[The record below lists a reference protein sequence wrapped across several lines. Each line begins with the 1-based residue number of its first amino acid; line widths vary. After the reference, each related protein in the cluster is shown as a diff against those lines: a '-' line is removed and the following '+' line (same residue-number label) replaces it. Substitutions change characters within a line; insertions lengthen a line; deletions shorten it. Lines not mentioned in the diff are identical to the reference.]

1 MELSKIGTGIMIADL
16 TPGSAE
22 WLELRKTGITGSDVA
37 AIVGVSKWTSALACW
52 AKKLGKI
59 DDELTQSEPMYWGST
74 LEPVIRD
81 HFIKTTG
88 WNVQE
93 VGTYAHQD
101 RPWQL
106 ANPDGIIVKDT
117 GELALLEIK
126 TARFEDDW
134 QVPAEGTLGNASGVP
149 RHYRT
154 QVQHY
159 LDVFGLAEAFV
170 AVLFGG
176 SKFRIF
182 HVFADAFEQE
192 ANREACE
199 RFMGNLATETKPD
212 WDGSAST
219 YETVR
224 QLHPEIVIGEP
235 VDLGDLGIH
244 LSNTASQLA
253 ELEQQLTE
261 LKSRALDAMGKARDG
276 VVTVD
281 GNQVTV
287 AQRTARGGGTP
298 YLLIIKNKGQN
309 K

>member
-1 MELSKIGTGIMIADL
+1 MELSKIGTGVLIADL
-16 TPGSAE
+16 TPGSPE

-88 WNVQE
+88 WSVQE

-106 ANPDGIIVKDT
+106 ANPDGIIVKET
-117 GELALLEIK
+117 GELALLEVK

-134 QVPAEGTLGNASGVP
+134 QVPAEGTLGNAAGVP

-159 LDVFGLAEAFV
+159 LDVFGFAEAFV

-182 HVFADAFEQE
+182 HVPADAFEQE
-192 ANREACE
+192 ANREASE
-199 RFMGNLATETKPD
+199 RFMENLATETKPD
-212 WDGSAST
+212 WDGSTST
-219 YETVR
+219 YETIR
-224 QLHPEIVIGEP
+224 QLHPDIDTDAKVE
-235 VDLGDLGIH
+235 LGDLGIH
-244 LSNTASQLA
+244 LSNVATEMAK
-253 ELEQQLTE
+253 LEQQMTE
-261 LKSRALDAMGKARDG
+261 LKSRTLDAMGKARDG
-276 VVTVD
+276 IVNVD
-281 GNQVTV
+281 GTDVVV
-287 AQRTARGGGTP
+287 AQRSARNGGTP
-298 YLLIIKNKGQN
+298 YLVIKNKGQ

>member
-1 MELSKIGTGIMIADL
+1 MELNKIGTGVLVADL
-16 TPGSAE
+16 EPGSAE
-22 WLELRKTGITGSDVA
+22 WLEIRKTGITGSDVA

-59 DDELTQSEPMYWGST
+59 DDELTQSEPMYWGTT
-74 LEPVIRD
+74 LEPIIRN

-88 WNVQE
+88 WQVQE

-134 QVPAEGTLGNASGVP
+134 IVPAENTLGSASGVP

-159 LDVFGLAEAFV
+159 LDVFDLPEAYV

-182 HVFADAFEQE
+182 HVPADAFEQE

-212 WDGSAST
+212 WDGSTST
-219 YETVR
+219 YETIRVM
-224 QLHPEIVIGEP
+224 HPEIDTTTRVE
-235 VDLGDLGIH
+235 LGDLGIH
-244 LSNTASQLA
+244 LANKAAELN

-261 LKSRALDAMGKARDG
+261 LKSRTIDAMGNARDG
-276 VVTVD
+276 IVSVD
-281 GNQVTV
+281 GLDVVV
-287 AQRTARGGGTP
+287 AQRAARNGGTP
-298 YLLIIKNKGQN
+298 YLVIKTKGQI

>member
-1 MELSKIGTGIMIADL
+1 MELSKIGTGVLIADL

-81 HFIKTTG
+81 HFIKVTG
-88 WNVQE
+88 WSVQE

-106 ANPDGIIVKDT
+106 ANPDGIIVKET
-117 GELALLEIK
+117 GELALLEVK

-134 QVPAEGTLGNASGVP
+134 QVPAEGTLGNAAGVP

-159 LDVFGLAEAFV
+159 LDVFGFAEAFV

-182 HVFADAFEQE
+182 HVPADAFEQE
-192 ANREACE
+192 ANREASE
-199 RFMGNLATETKPD
+199 RFMENLATETKPD
-212 WDGSAST
+212 WDGSTST
-219 YETVR
+219 YETIR
-224 QLHPEIVIGEP
+224 QLHPDIDTDAKVE
-235 VDLGDLGIH
+235 LGDLGIH
-244 LSNTASQLA
+244 LSNVATEMAK
-253 ELEQQLTE
+253 LEQQMTE
-261 LKSRALDAMGKARDG
+261 LKSRTLDAMGKARDG
-276 VVTVD
+276 IVNVD
-281 GNQVTV
+281 GTDVVV
-287 AQRTARGGGTP
+287 AQRSARNGGTP
-298 YLLIIKNKGQN
+298 YLVIKNKGQ

>member
-1 MELSKIGTGIMIADL
+1 MELSKIGTGVLIADL
-16 TPGSAE
+16 TPGSTE

-59 DDELTQSEPMYWGST
+59 DDDLIQSEPMYWGST

-88 WNVQE
+88 WSVQE

-134 QVPAEGTLGNASGVP
+134 QVPAENTLGNAAGVP

-159 LDVFGLAEAFV
+159 LDVFGFDEAFV

-182 HVFADAFEQE
+182 HVPADAFEQE
-192 ANREACE
+192 ANREASE

-212 WDGSAST
+212 WDGSTST
-219 YETVR
+219 YETIR
-224 QLHPEIVIGEP
+224 QLHPDIDTDAKVE
-235 VDLGDLGIH
+235 LGDLGVH
-244 LSNTASQLA
+244 LSNLA
-253 ELEQQLTE
+253 GEMAKLEQQMTE
-261 LKSRALDAMGKARDG
+261 LKSRTLDAMGKARDG
-276 VVTVD
+276 IVNVD
-281 GNQVTV
+281 GTDVLV
-287 AQRTARGGGTP
+287 AQRSARNGGTP
-298 YLLIIKNKGQN
+298 YLVIKSKGQ

>member
-1 MELSKIGTGIMIADL
+1 MELSKIGTGVLIADL
-16 TPGSAE
+16 TPGSPE

-88 WNVQE
+88 WSVQE

-106 ANPDGIIVKDT
+106 ANPDGIIVKET
-117 GELALLEIK
+117 GELALLEVK

-134 QVPAEGTLGNASGVP
+134 QVPAEGTLGNAAGVP

-159 LDVFGLAEAFV
+159 LDVFGFDEAFV

-182 HVFADAFEQE
+182 HVPADAFEQE
-192 ANREACE
+192 ANREASE
-199 RFMGNLATETKPD
+199 RFMENLATETKPD
-212 WDGSAST
+212 WDGSTST
-219 YETVR
+219 YETIR
-224 QLHPEIVIGEP
+224 QLHPDIDTDAKVE
-235 VDLGDLGIH
+235 LGDLGIH
-244 LSNTASQLA
+244 LSNVATEMAK
-253 ELEQQLTE
+253 LEQQMTE
-261 LKSRALDAMGKARDG
+261 LKSRTLDAMGKARDG
-276 VVTVD
+276 IVNVD
-281 GNQVTV
+281 GTDVVV
-287 AQRTARGGGTP
+287 AQRSARNGGTP
-298 YLLIIKNKGQN
+298 YLVIKNKGQ